1 MLQILSVAP
10 QTKLIQILTTEK
22 LITLEPSFDGFSI
35 VGKSIQ
41 IQGGYGKHEKDSLK
55 RSMSQTK
62 IF

>member
-1 MLQILSVAP
+1 MAP
-10 QTKLIQILTTEK
+10 QTKLIQILTKEK

-41 IQGGYGKHEKDSLK
+41 IQGGYRKHEEESLK